1 LVKVDGLDA
10 QVKAVEQ
17 FEELTEYVT

>member
-1 LVKVDGLDA
+1 LVKVDVLDA